1 MDRELPVRAVAANG
15 ARREGGFTLLELL
28 VSVGLFVVITGSIYS
43 LLHVG
48 TSDRFTTNQRAELLQ
63 NARIALNS
71 IGQDALNAGFDFPN
85 GGAVSGEGSLAA
97 FGVVA
102 DGDADKDMLVPV
114 LARDDVNANALSP
127 TPGTLTDQVTFAY
140 IDDSFN
146 VDANNNPQAL
156 SIGARGGTQSRLL
169 TVQTPPAVD
178 PTRAGDLYVISDASS
193 ATLGYCTAAS
203 ATTLTFLDT
212 SADPL
217 GVNYRPGGANLFTF
231 QVTPP
236 ARLRRV
242 RCVTYFVDNGGT
254 LVRRTAGSAANL
266 GGNVAATGGFLDMP
280 LAQGIENMQ
289 LEYVLQ
295 NGDVVA
301 APTPLQMA
309 TIRQIRVA
317 LQVRSPEPDQ
327 RTREHYRM
335 TLATT
340 LNARN
345 IGYRR

>member
-1 MDRELPVRAVAANG
+1 MDRELPVRAVG
-15 ARREGGFTLLELL
+15 AVGRRDGGFTLLELL
-28 VSVGLFVVITGSIYS
+28 VSVGIFVIITGSIYS
-43 LLHVG
+43 LLRVG

-85 GGAVSGEGSLAA
+85 GGAVSGEGSLAS

-102 DGDADKDMLVPV
+102 DGDATKDVLVPV
-114 LARDDVNANALSP
+114 VARNDVNVNALNP
-127 TPGTLTDQVTFAY
+127 AAGTLTDQVTFAY

-146 VDANNNPQAL
+146 VDANSNPQAL
-156 SIGARGGTQSRLL
+156 SINGRSGTQFRILS
-169 TVQTPPAVD
+169 VQNPPPVS
-178 PTRAGDLYVISDASS
+178 PTRVGDLYVVSDTTS

-203 ATTLTFLDT
+203 ATALAFLNNG
-212 SADPL
+212 SDPL
-217 GVNYRPGGANLFTF
+217 GVNYRPGGANVFTF

-242 RCVTYFVDNGGT
+242 RCVTYFVNSGGT
-254 LVRRTAGSAANL
+254 LIRRTAGSAANL

-280 LAQGIENMQ
+280 LAEGIEDMQ

-295 NGDVVA
+295 DGSVIA
-301 APTPLQMA
+301 SPTSLQMG
-309 TIRQIRVA
+309 TIRQVRVA
-317 LQVRSPEPDQ
+317 LQVRSPEPDS
-327 RTREHYRM
+327 RTREFYRT
-335 TLATT
+335 TLSTT

-345 IGYRR
+345 IGYKR